1 MPQDAPSEGVP
12 GPGESLLVSLR
23 GPDLLGD
30 PLLNKGTGFS
40 IAEREAFALSGLMPP
55 GLSTLQEQKQR
66 AYENYQLAQDDMQ
79 RYLSL
84 EDLQNRNETLFYRLL
99 VDHIDEMA
107 PIVYTPT
114 VGAVC
119 EAYSHLYRRPHG
131 LYVSA
136 VHRGR
141 IETVLRRAAVKDCR
155 IIVLTDNEA
164 ILGLGDLGV
173 GGMRIPVGKLTL
185 YAAGAGIHPRSC
197 LAIDLDVGTNNAELL
212 NDPLYLGL
220 RQERLT
226 GEAYISLLDELVE
239 ALGNVFPQAI
249 MQWEDFAN
257 DNAFRVLDRY
267 RGSLPSFNDDI
278 QGTGA
283 VVVAGLTR
291 ALYQAGRPLKD
302 ERVVFLGAG
311 ASGGGCALAVRA
323 ALVAAGLSEGLARN
337 QVLCLDS
344 RGLILDDRP
353 GLSGHK
359 QLLAADAA
367 LTAGWTASRDRAFD
381 LADVVREFRPMSL
394 VGASGQP
401 GAFTEE
407 LVRSMHESCPRPVIL
422 PLSNPTSH
430 AEALPADLLRWTAGA
445 ALVATGS
452 PHPPVQYNGQLYE
465 IGQANNVLIFPGLG
479 LGAIAVQAREIPD
492 AAFLAAARAL
502 GAAGGLETRPGAPLF
517 PPIGDLRQISRQV
530 ASAVAHALVDVGAAP
545 PLDEAAIEA
554 RISALVW
561 DPAYVP
567 YEYDGS

>member
-1 MPQDAPSEGVP
+1 MPQDAHAQGVP
-12 GPGESLLVSLR
+12 DPGDSLQVSLR
-23 GPDLLGD
+23 GADLLSD
-30 PLLNKGTGFS
+30 PALNKGTGFS

-55 GLSTLQEQKQR
+55 GLSTLKDQLQR
-66 AYENYQLAQDDMQ
+66 AYENFHLAEDDLQ
-79 RYLSL
+79 RYRSL

-99 VDHIDEMA
+99 VDHIEEMA

-119 EAYSHLYRRPHG
+119 AAYSHLYRRPHG

-141 IETVLRRAAVKDCR
+141 IETVLRRAAVRDCR

-185 YAAGAGIHPRSC
+185 YTAGAGIHPSSC

-226 GEAYISLLDELVE
+226 GEAYISLLDELV
-239 ALGNVFPQAI
+239 AAVTKVFPKAV

-257 DNAFRVLDRY
+257 ENAFKVLHRF

-291 ALYQAGRPLKD
+291 ALRQAGRSLKD

-323 ALVAAGLSEGLARN
+323 ALVAAGSSEAQARS

-359 QLLAADAA
+359 RLLAATAS
-367 LTAGWTASRDRAFD
+367 LTAGWAAKPNGTFD

-394 VGASGQP
+394 VGASGQA

-407 LVRSMHESCPRPVIL
+407 LVRSMHEGCPRPVIL

-492 AAFLAAARAL
+492 AAFLAAAEAL
-502 GAAGGLETRPGAPLF
+502 AAAAGLDTRPGAALF
-517 PPIGDLRQISRQV
+517 PPIGELRQISRQV
-530 ASAVAHALVDVGAAP
+530 ASAVAHTLVAVGAAP
-545 PLDEAAIEA
+545 FLDEAAIET
-554 RISALVW
+554 RLSALVW

-567 YEYDGS
+567 YEYDGP